1 MLGRR
6 PGRLMLIPIISFSN
20 DLSFTLTAWA
30 IHNLMPTLISSPN
43 RASLSFSRTITIL
56 KTVGLHVGLLDM
68 LIPLGLCESLGLREG
83 VGAF

>member
-1 MLGRR
+1 
-6 PGRLMLIPIISFSN
+6 MLIPIIPFSI
-20 DLSFTLTAWA
+20 DLSFTLAA
-30 IHNLMPTLISSPN
+30 GSIHNLMPTLIDSSN
-43 RASLSFSRTITIL
+43 RAGLSFSGTITIL